1 MTTEYTRETTQ
12 KNIRTEPNLT
22 MMDPK
27 AEKMAS
33 HSAPLDAYA
42 STTPQAEAGQGLDR
56 ALRAGKPTGR
66 K

>member
-1 MTTEYTRETTQ
+1 MTTEYTLETTQ

-33 HSAPLDAYA
+33 HSAPSNAFEVRTS
-42 STTPQAEAGQGLDR
+42 STSAVKE
-56 ALRAGKPTGR
+56 K
-66 K
+66 